1 MTTTPTTGT
10 AAPISV
16 IPADGSPGPAPRGR
30 RKRGGTN
37 PGFWVLLG
45 VLALI
50 VIVPLLYMLLTSLKT
65 IEESRSVPPGFFPA
79 EPSLRAFEILFFAD
93 KDSPVLLWAANSF
106 VAATVHSVIVVVICS
121 MAGYALARME
131 FPLKKTLFGVI
142 IATLFLPS
150 FIFMMPNFE
159 ILNRLGWLDTL
170 AAIVLPGA
178 AGAFGVFFMRQ
189 FFSNFPVALEE
200 SARIDGAGPWRTFI
214 SIVLPNSRAAIV
226 TLAVL
231 SFLANW
237 NDFIFPIYVL
247 FSPERLTLPV
257 GLSKL
262 QGAYTIDYPV
272 IMAGAAI
279 AAIPVLILYTFVQ
292 RYVIEGVAS
301 SGIKG

>member
-1 MTTTPTTGT
+1 MTTVQSASPSAVTT
-10 AAPISV
+10 AARLPEE
-16 IPADGSPGPAPRGR
+16 GGR
-30 RKRGGTN
+30 RKRRRKNG
-37 PGFWVLLG
+37 PVFWLVMVLLT
-45 VLALI
+45 V
-50 VIVPLLYMLLTSLKT
+50 VIVAPLLYMLLTSIKSVN
-65 IEESRSVPPGFFPA
+65 EARSVPPTLFPG
-79 EPSLRAFEILFFAD
+79 EPTLRAFKVLFFAD
-93 KDSPVLLWAANSF
+93 EASPVHLWLLNS
-106 VAATVHSVIVVVICS
+106 VLAATAHSILVVVICS

-142 IATLFLPS
+142 IATLFLPA

-170 AAIVLPGA
+170 WSIIVPGA

-189 FFSNFPVALEE
+189 FFSTIPMALEE
-200 SARIDGAGPWRTFI
+200 SARIDGAGPWRIFR
-214 SIVLPNSRAAIV
+214 SIILPNSRPAIV
-226 TLAVL
+226 TLAVI

-247 FSPERLTLPV
+247 FSAERLTLPV

-272 IMAGAAI
+272 IMAGAAL
-279 AAIPVLILYTFVQ
+279 ASVPVLLLYIFVQ
-292 RYVIEGVAS
+292 RYIIEGVAS

>member
-1 MTTTPTTGT
+1 VTITDATDSPGT
-10 AAPISV
+10 AT
-16 IPADGSPGPAPRGR
+16 GPAAPSTRSR
-30 RKRGGTN
+30 RHRRRN
-37 PGFWVLLG
+37 PGFWLLLVLL
-45 VLALI
+45 AL
-50 VIVPLLYMLLTSLKT
+50 VFLLPLLAMLLTAFKS
-65 IEESRSVPPGFFPA
+65 IEESRSVPPTFLPA
-79 EPSLRAFEILFFAD
+79 NPSLRAFQVLFFTDA
-93 KDSPVLLWAANSF
+93 DSPVLIWLLNSL
-106 VAATVHSVIVVVICS
+106 VAATLHAAVVVTICS
-121 MAGYALARME
+121 LAGYALARME
-131 FPLKKTLFGVI
+131 FPFKRALFGVI
-142 IATLFLPS
+142 IATLFVPA

-159 ILNRLGWLDTL
+159 ILNAFGWLDTL

-200 SARIDGAGPWRTFI
+200 SARIDGAGPWRTFTQ
-214 SIVLPNSRAAIV
+214 IVLPNSRAALV
-226 TLAVL
+226 TLTVL

-237 NDFIFPIYVL
+237 NDFVFPIYVL

-272 IMAGAAI
+272 IRAGAAI
-279 AAIPVLILYTFVQ
+279 AAVPVLILYVFVQ